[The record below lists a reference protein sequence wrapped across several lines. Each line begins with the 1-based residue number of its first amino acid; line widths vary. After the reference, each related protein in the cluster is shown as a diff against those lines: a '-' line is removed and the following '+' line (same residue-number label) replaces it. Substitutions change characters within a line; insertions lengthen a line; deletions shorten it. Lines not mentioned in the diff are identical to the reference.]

1 MSLRL
6 AAVAVVTAL
15 STLSLSAQRNRTDDV
30 LAREAA
36 YLREFVQR
44 FSGVVAEERYVQDSR
59 TVPRDAHSRR
69 ARSAPSSSRAT
80 SSCMSDFLLVN

>member
-1 MSLRL
+1 M
-6 AAVAVVTAL
+6 AAL

-44 FSGVVAEERYVQDSR
+44 FSGVVAEERYVQDAK
-59 TVPRDAHSRR
+59 TVPR
-69 ARSAPSSSRAT
+69 ARTRGAPFAPGFSRAM
-80 SSCMSDFLLVN
+80 SS